1 MGLQN
6 LHASF
11 FSIVSNAQA
20 IANNIP
26 LCPDNNL
33 LLHVEIVF
41 NKVLLIVY
49 SYADLKKLGI
59 MYYKYCISEFIKIV
73 IIIG

>member
-1 MGLQN
+1 MHRL
-6 LHASF
+6 LPITFPYAPTT
-11 FSIVSNAQA
+11 I
-20 IANNIP
+20 
-26 LCPDNNL
+26 C
-33 LLHVEIVF
+33 LLHVEIIF
-41 NKVLLIVY
+41 NKVLVIVY